1 MNRWGSK
8 KILNW
13 IESSLEN
20 GKGEIQNME
29 SVVDQDVN
37 KKYKLINDD
46 FRNKIMKKFVGVS
59 GKKNSVDGM
68 SPVFFS
74 KGLNS

>member
-1 MNRWGSK
+1 
-8 KILNW
+8 
-13 IESSLEN
+13 
-20 GKGEIQNME
+20 
-29 SVVDQDVN
+29 VN
-37 KKYKLINDD
+37 KKYKLINDE